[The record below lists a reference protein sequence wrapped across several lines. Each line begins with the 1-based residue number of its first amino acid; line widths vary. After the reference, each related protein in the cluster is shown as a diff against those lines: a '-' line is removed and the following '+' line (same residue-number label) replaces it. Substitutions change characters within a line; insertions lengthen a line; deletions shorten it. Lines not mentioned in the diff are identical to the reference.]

1 MIIQCVKRG
10 CESFL
15 LLQWDPRFL
24 VCNASFTAEFGL
36 DWLAVLSKFRKT
48 CCFFVFFKVHA
59 AQSVRVCCS
68 CTVCACVL
76 RRDTIIYASVIGK
89 HSEHSFTKCPVL
101 NRKVV

>member
-24 VCNASFTAEFGL
+24 VCIASFTAEFGL
-36 DWLAVLSKFRKT
+36 DWLAVLSKFIKT
-48 CCFFVFFKVHA
+48 CFFFFFKVHA

-68 CTVCACVL
+68 CTVCVHVFCIEIL
-76 RRDTIIYASVIGK
+76 
-89 HSEHSFTKCPVL
+89 
-101 NRKVV
+101 

>member
-24 VCNASFTAEFGL
+24 VCIASFTAEFGL
-36 DWLAVLSKFRKT
+36 DWLAVLSKFIKT
-48 CCFFVFFKVHA
+48 CFFFFL
-59 AQSVRVCCS
+59 SPCCTKCES
-68 CTVCACVL
+68 MLQLYCVCACVL
-76 RRDTIIYASVIGK
+76 HRDTIIYASVIGK